1 MAMTLDILQRARRL
15 RVEATDAETILWGEL
30 RNRRLNGHKFV
41 RQLPIGP
48 FVADF
53 ACRPARLVVELDGGQ
68 HGTADALGHDA
79 GRSRFL
85 NANGFGVLRFWN
97 EEVLRYQGQVLD
109 TILAVLNGEV
119 AGPSPG
125 LRFAPA
131 TLSPE
136 GRGGARP
143 RSRTF

>member
-1 MAMTLDILQRARRL
+1 MTADILQRARRL
-15 RVEATDAETILWGEL
+15 RVEATDPEAILWGEL

-41 RQLPIGP
+41 RQFPVGP
-48 FVADF
+48 FIADF
-53 ACRPARLVVELDGGQ
+53 ACRPARLVVELDGAQ
-68 HGTADALGHDA
+68 HGTPDALRHDA
-79 GRSRFL
+79 TRSRFL

-97 EEVLRYQGQVLD
+97 EEVLRYRGQALD
-109 TILAVLNGEV
+109 TILAVLDGEV

-136 GRGGARP
+136 GRGSAR
-143 RSRTF
+143 RGMQTF